1 MFAATFIL
9 FKVPP
14 TGPGLFET
22 KLEMRE
28 FLTHEL
34 RAFLQASLAKSSH
47 YLQIHCLFHTK
58 NVYSNI
64 ILVYNSG

>member
-1 MFAATFIL
+1 MFATKFIV

-14 TGPGLFET
+14 TGPGLFGT

-28 FLTHEL
+28 LLTHEL

-47 YLQIHCLFHTK
+47 YLQIYCLFHTE

-64 ILVYNSG
+64 ILVYDSG